1 MLSKN
6 DQQARGASIRATSAD
21 ATVVQVLLATVFMQ
35 QRDKQARNETR
46 INGLSVRFQYIL
58 QNLQRNVHSSR
69 RHVCVCGLAGVAECL
84 GGSQCL
90 VGVSEC
96 LRVSGSVPSVSR
108 DRLCQGL
115 YRTSRAYVTYSNSSS
130 TTRAGQGVLSYC
142 TTQYAVY

>member
-21 ATVVQVLLATVFMQ
+21 ATVVQVFLATVFMQ
-35 QRDKQARNETR
+35 QRDKQARDETR

-84 GGSQCL
+84 GVSQCP

-96 LRVSGSVPSVSR
+96 LSVSEC
-108 DRLCQGL
+108 LGV
-115 YRTSRAYVTYSNSSS
+115 SRRCLVIGFAKDFTVHL
-130 TTRAGQGVLSYC
+130 AHM
-142 TTQYAVY
+142 